1 MAKRHMKRCSISLI
15 LRKKQIKTTMRYH
28 LTPVRIERKK
38 ESDSHSVMSD
48 SLQSHGL
55 TVAHQVPLSMR
66 FSRQEYWSGLPFPL
80 RWDQHNLEIEPA
92 SPVSP
97 ALQMDSLLLSHQG
110 SPFSQVRM
118 ASIKK

>member
-1 MAKRHMKRCSISLI
+1 MDKRHMKRCSISLI

-38 ESDSHSVMSD
+38 ERDSHSVVSD

-66 FSRQEYWSGLPFPL
+66 FSRQEYWSGLQFPL
-80 RWDQHNLEIEPA
+80 RWDQHDPEIELA